1 MKKTGINKNVIML
14 CECAV
19 MVALATVLS
28 LIKIEFPYGGSITI
42 CSMLPILIIGYRY
55 KPLVG
60 CLTGVVYG
68 LIQMLFGMSN
78 FAYATSWQA
87 ALMILFFDY
96 LIAFGVIGLGGV
108 FRGIKKSGS
117 RTCFGRIACK
127 RVEIFVPFLKRY
139 YRVGR
144 FCGRYA
150 CLVVFAYIQRF
161 VYAPRIW
168 HFDCSGYCFGTFG

>member
-60 CLTGVVYG
+60 CLKGVVYG

-78 FAYATSWQA
+78 FAYATS
-87 ALMILFFDY
+87 
-96 LIAFGVIGLGGV
+96 
-108 FRGIKKSGS
+108 
-117 RTCFGRIACK
+117 
-127 RVEIFVPFLKRY
+127 
-139 YRVGR
+139 
-144 FCGRYA
+144 
-150 CLVVFAYIQRF
+150 
-161 VYAPRIW
+161 
-168 HFDCSGYCFGTFG
+168 

>member
-1 MKKTGINKNVIML
+1 MKKTEINKNVIML

-96 LIAFGVIGLGGV
+96 LIAFGVIGLGG
-108 FRGIKKSGS
+108 
-117 RTCFGRIACK
+117 
-127 RVEIFVPFLKRY
+127 
-139 YRVGR
+139 

-150 CLVVFAYIQRF
+150 CLAVFAYIQRF